1 MIDFLEVD
9 EAKKT
14 LKSLNLEDFS
24 VEDLNQYIDEL
35 NEELKKVLKEA
46 EKKSKI
52 KSEAQKFFK

>member
-1 MIDFLEVD
+1 MIDFLEID

-35 NEELKKVLKEA
+35 NEELKKVLKEV